1 MITLK
6 FTTEKANRQFIIF
19 PTVVVDYPENYS
31 GKAEKTTI
39 GLLFGWLNST
49 FDVSISWTRKA
60 KNSTA
65 NGVLDEAKCD

>member
-39 GLLFGWLNST
+39 GLFFGWLNKA
-49 FDVSISWTRKA
+49 FGVSISWTCKT
-60 KNSTA
+60 KNSA
-65 NGVLDEAKCD
+65 VNGVLNETKCD

>member
-39 GLLFGWLNST
+39 GLLFGWLNRT
-49 FDVSISWTRKA
+49 FDVSISWTCKT
-60 KNSTA
+60 KNSA
-65 NGVLDEAKCD
+65 VKGVLNETKCD